1 VISNFK
7 EIEVFHIGDQSLI
20 TNEELSILNTLNDD
34 GKLLWNAP
42 SNSVLEIFSHSDL
55 HILSSLHEGMG
66 LVIAESVVLGIET
79 WIRDVP
85 GVQWARG
92 LPGVRFFETQSDL
105 RFMISEKLKTNFAES
120 RIINIRSEEA
130 ERFSPS
136 RGVQQ
141 YTSLYNSLI
150 ANKV

>member
-1 VISNFK
+1 
-7 EIEVFHIGDQSLI
+7 
-20 TNEELSILNTLNDD
+20 
-34 GKLLWNAP
+34 
-42 SNSVLEIFSHSDL
+42 
-55 HILSSLHEGMG
+55 MG

-105 RFMISEKLKTNFAES
+105 RFMISEKLKTDFAIS
-120 RIINIRSEEA
+120 RISHIRTEEA

-141 YTSLYNSLI
+141 YTNLYHSLI
-150 ANKV
+150 AKKV